1 MRSECSVFAEYAFFN
16 FLCSFYLF
24 YKLLNLK
31 NPKILQKISF
41 FIIFLIDS
49 FLFCFLEANSFI
61 FIFPTII
68 LFNTFILSRF
78 TQKTISLSLV
88 TLVISE
94 GIHYILFLLAALL
107 TALIIA
113 PFFYGRYD
121 LPYVAIQFTGGLL
134 ELLLIFLLFKIKR
147 LRRGMPFLYQIGSSA
162 TGFILS
168 CFILLIVTI
177 ISFYDSIPDM
187 QFLFLLIALF
197 LIGLL
202 LYCWWRFRITRDYRE
217 KLRQAE
223 LKALQ
228 NELIEKD
235 NRIRKLEE
243 NNDALAKIIHK
254 DNKLI
259 PAMELAVCEY
269 LEDGTTDG
277 DTRKKGEQL
286 ASGLKTM
293 AQDRKGTLNSYRHD
307 EHALPVT
314 GVCVLDALFTYMQ
327 QRALAQNINF
337 SLHITGNIVK
347 MTEDV
352 ISGEDLSHLLAD
364 LLENAMIAI
373 GDNEVRSLSAYLCHN
388 EDSCTIE
395 ISDSGNA
402 FDVQLFEDFGQTR
415 HTTHKDSGGSG
426 IGLMDIWKIKKQY
439 RASLHIIEY
448 TPGTSIFTKKIALF
462 FDQKNHYL
470 IQSYRRNEIER
481 VHMRNDMF
489 VLQSD

>member
-1 MRSECSVFAEYAFFN
+1 MIQDLIRWFFN

-31 NPKILQKISF
+31 QPNYFYKLSFLVLIFIESF
-41 FIIFLIDS
+41 FLSIFNPNIS
-49 FLFCFLEANSFI
+49 I
-61 FIFPTII
+61 FIFPLVTTV
-68 LFNTFILSRF
+68 NTYVLSRS
-78 TQKTISLSLV
+78 TKKTISLSLIA
-88 TLVISE
+88 LIISE
-94 GIHYILFLLAALL
+94 SIHYIFLLLVALL
-107 TALIIA
+107 MGLSVA

-121 LPYVAIQFTGGLL
+121 LPYVTIQLSGGII
-134 ELLLIFLLFKIKR
+134 ELLFLFLLFKIKR

-168 CFILLIVTI
+168 CFILLIITI
-177 ISFYDSIPDM
+177 INFYDTIPTT
-187 QFLFLLIALF
+187 QFVFLLIALF

-228 NELIEKD
+228 NELNEKD
-235 NRIRKLEE
+235 NRIRELEE
-243 NNDALAKIIHK
+243 NNDSLAKIIHK

-269 LEDGTTDG
+269 LEAEATDG

-286 ASGLKTM
+286 ASGLKSM
-293 AQDRKGTLNSYRHD
+293 AQERKGTLNSYRHD

-337 SLHITGNIVK
+337 SLHITGDIVK
-347 MTEDV
+347 MTEDI

-448 TPGTSIFTKKIALF
+448 TPGTSIFTKKIALV
-462 FDQKNHYL
+462 FDRKNHYL
-470 IQSYRRNEIER
+470 IQTYRRNEIER
-481 VHMRNDMF
+481 VHMRSDMF

>member
-1 MRSECSVFAEYAFFN
+1 MIQDSIRWFFN

-41 FIIFLIDS
+41 FIIFLIDG

-107 TALIIA
+107 TALVIA

-228 NELIEKD
+228 NELKEKD
-235 NRIRKLEE
+235 NRIRELEE
-243 NNDALAKIIHK
+243 NNDSLAKIIHK

-269 LEDGTTDG
+269 LEAEATDG

-286 ASGLKTM
+286 ASGLKSM
-293 AQDRKGTLNSYRHD
+293 AQERKGTLNSYRHD

-337 SLHITGNIVK
+337 SLHITGDIVK
-347 MTEDV
+347 MTEDI

-364 LLENAMIAI
+364 LLENAIIAI
-373 GDNEVRSLSAYLCHN
+373 GDNAVRSLSAYLCHN
-388 EDSCTIE
+388 EDK
-395 ISDSGNA
+395 
-402 FDVQLFEDFGQTR
+402 LYHRDFR
-415 HTTHKDSGGSG
+415 
-426 IGLMDIWKIKKQY
+426 
-439 RASLHIIEY
+439 
-448 TPGTSIFTKKIALF
+448 
-462 FDQKNHYL
+462 
-470 IQSYRRNEIER
+470 
-481 VHMRNDMF
+481 
-489 VLQSD
+489 

>member
-1 MRSECSVFAEYAFFN
+1 MIQDLIRWFFN
-16 FLCSFYLF
+16 LLCSYYLY

-31 NPKILQKISF
+31 QTRNSKKILF
-41 FIIFLIDS
+41 GGLFLV
-49 FLFCFLEANSFI
+49 ESFI
-61 FIFPTII
+61 FTFLSSYIPAII
-68 LFNTFILSRF
+68 LLIFILINTAILTFITKINFSTNLF
-78 TQKTISLSLV
+78 TFTISISFCYTFLALSALI
-88 TLVISE
+88 T
-94 GIHYILFLLAALL
+94 ALL
-107 TALIIA
+107 SA
-113 PFFYGRYD
+113 PLFYGRYD
-121 LPYVAIQFTGGLL
+121 LPYAQIQFVGGLIDF
-134 ELLLIFLLFKIKR
+134 LLLHLLFKIKR

-269 LEDGTTDG
+269 LENGITDG

-286 ASGLKTM
+286 TNELKTM

-307 EHALPVT
+307 EHALPAT

-373 GDNEVRSLSAYLCHN
+373 GDNEVRSLSVCLCHD
-388 EDSCTIE
+388 EDTSTLE

-448 TPGTSIFTKKIALF
+448 APGTSIFTKKIALF

>member
-1 MRSECSVFAEYAFFN
+1 MIQDSIRWFFN

-269 LEDGTTDG
+269 LETEATDD

-286 ASGLKTM
+286 ANGLKTM

-307 EHALPVT
+307 EHA
-314 GVCVLDALFTYMQ
+314 
-327 QRALAQNINF
+327 
-337 SLHITGNIVK
+337 
-347 MTEDV
+347 
-352 ISGEDLSHLLAD
+352 SGD
-364 LLENAMIAI
+364 
-373 GDNEVRSLSAYLCHN
+373 RSLCLRCAFYLYAAACPG
-388 EDSCTIE
+388 TKY
-395 ISDSGNA
+395 
-402 FDVQLFEDFGQTR
+402 QLFPAYHRQYCKNDGRCHFRGR
-415 HTTHKDSGGSG
+415 PFPPSGGFAG
-426 IGLMDIWKIKKQY
+426 KCHDCHW
-439 RASLHIIEY
+439 
-448 TPGTSIFTKKIALF
+448 
-462 FDQKNHYL
+462 
-470 IQSYRRNEIER
+470 
-481 VHMRNDMF
+481 
-489 VLQSD
+489 

>member
-1 MRSECSVFAEYAFFN
+1 MIQDSIRWFFN

-41 FIIFLIDS
+41 IIIFLIDS
-49 FLFCFLEANSFI
+49 FLLCFLEANSFI
-61 FIFPTII
+61 FIFPIII

-107 TALIIA
+107 TALVIA

-235 NRIRKLEE
+235 SRIRKLEE

-269 LEDGTTDG
+269 LETEATNDDI
-277 DTRKKGEQL
+277 RKKGEQL

-307 EHALPVT
+307 EHTLPVT
-314 GVCVLDALFTYMQ
+314 EVCVLDALFTYMQ

-373 GDNEVRSLSAYLCHN
+373 GDNKVRNLSACLCHD
-388 EDSCTIE
+388 EDNYTLE

-439 RASLHIIEY
+439 CASLHIIEY
-448 TPGTSIFTKKIALF
+448 APGTSTFTKKISLV
-462 FDQKNHYL
+462 FDRKNHYL
-470 IQSYRRNEIER
+470 IQTYRRNEIER
-481 VHMRNDMF
+481 VHIRNDMF

>member
-1 MRSECSVFAEYAFFN
+1 MIQDLIRWFFN

-31 NPKILQKISF
+31 NPKILHKVSF
-41 FIIFLIDS
+41 IVIFLIESFIFS
-49 FLFCFLEANSFI
+49 FLEVKNFI
-61 FIFPTII
+61 FIFPAII
-68 LFNTFILSRF
+68 FFNTFILSRF
-78 TQKTISLSLV
+78 AQKTISLSLV
-88 TLVISE
+88 ALVISE
-94 GIHYILFLLAALL
+94 GIHYILFLLVAFIIALAA
-107 TALIIA
+107 A

-121 LPYVAIQFTGGLL
+121 LPYEANKISGGLL
-134 ELLLIFLLFKIKR
+134 ELLLLFLLFKIKR

-228 NELIEKD
+228 NELKEKD
-235 NRIRKLEE
+235 NRIRELEE
-243 NNDALAKIIHK
+243 NNDSLAKIIHK

-269 LEDGTTDG
+269 LEAEATDG
-277 DTRKKGEQL
+277 DTKKKGEQL
-286 ASGLKTM
+286 ASGLKSM
-293 AQDRKGTLNSYRHD
+293 AQERKGTLNSYRHD

-337 SLHITGNIVK
+337 SLHITGDIVK
-347 MTEDV
+347 MTEDI

-448 TPGTSIFTKKIALF
+448 TPGTSIFTKKIALV
-462 FDQKNHYL
+462 FDRKNHYL
-470 IQSYRRNEIER
+470 IQTYRRNEIER
-481 VHMRNDMF
+481 VHMRSDMF

>member
-1 MRSECSVFAEYAFFN
+1 MIQDLIRWFFN

-31 NPKILQKISF
+31 NPKILHKVSF
-41 FIIFLIDS
+41 IVIFLIESFIFS
-49 FLFCFLEANSFI
+49 FLEVKNFI
-61 FIFPTII
+61 FIFPAII
-68 LFNTFILSRF
+68 FFNTFILSHF
-78 TQKTISLSLV
+78 AKKTISLSLI

-94 GIHYILFLLAALL
+94 GIHYILFLLVAFIIALV
-107 TALIIA
+107 AA

-121 LPYVAIQFTGGLL
+121 LPYVAIQISGGLI
-134 ELLLIFLLFKIKR
+134 ELLLLFLLFKIKR

-228 NELIEKD
+228 NELNEKD
-235 NRIRKLEE
+235 NRIQELEE
-243 NNDALAKIIHK
+243 NNDSLAKIIHK

-269 LEDGTTDG
+269 LEAEATDG

-286 ASGLKTM
+286 ASGLKSM
-293 AQDRKGTLNSYRHD
+293 AQERKGTLNSYRHD
-307 EHALPVT
+307 EHSLPVT

-337 SLHITGNIVK
+337 SLHITGDIVK
-347 MTEDV
+347 MTEDI

-448 TPGTSIFTKKIALF
+448 TPGTSIFTKKIALV
-462 FDQKNHYL
+462 FDRKNHYL
-470 IQSYRRNEIER
+470 IQTYRRNEIER
-481 VHMRNDMF
+481 VHMRSDMF

>member
-1 MRSECSVFAEYAFFN
+1 MIQNIVRWFFDL
-16 FLCSFYLF
+16 LCCYYLYF
-24 YKLLNLK
+24 KLLNLK
-31 NPKILQKISF
+31 LTQKKYTIMIPLIFIAESILF
-41 FIIFLIDS
+41 
-49 FLFCFLEANSFI
+49 SFI
-61 FIFPTII
+61 NNYLSLFTIPI
-68 LFNTFILSRF
+68 LVFLNAFILTLITKKQLSLNLLSY
-78 TQKTISLSLV
+78 TISLGINFVFLA
-88 TLVISE
+88 IS
-94 GIHYILFLLAALL
+94 GMLMGLALL
-107 TALIIA
+107 
-113 PFFYGRYD
+113 PFFYGKYD
-121 LPYVAIQFTGGLL
+121 LPYTLIQTLSGLL
-134 ELLLIFLLFKIKR
+134 ELLLLFLLFKIKR

-228 NELIEKD
+228 NELKEKD
-235 NRIRKLEE
+235 NRIRELEE
-243 NNDALAKIIHK
+243 NNDSLAKIIHK

-269 LEDGTTDG
+269 LEAEATDG

-286 ASGLKTM
+286 ASGLKSM
-293 AQDRKGTLNSYRHD
+293 AQERKGTLNSYRHD

-337 SLHITGNIVK
+337 SLHITGDIVK
-347 MTEDV
+347 MTEDI

-364 LLENAMIAI
+364 LLENAIIAI

-448 TPGTSIFTKKIALF
+448 TPGTSIFTKKIALV
-462 FDQKNHYL
+462 FDRKNHYL
-470 IQSYRRNEIER
+470 IQTYRRNEIER
-481 VHMRNDMF
+481 VHMRSDMF

>member
-1 MRSECSVFAEYAFFN
+1 MIQDSIRWFFN

-49 FLFCFLEANSFI
+49 FLFCFLEVNSFI

-94 GIHYILFLLAALL
+94 GIHYILFLLVALL
-107 TALIIA
+107 TALVIA

-269 LEDGTTDG
+269 LEAGTTDG

-439 RASLHIIEY
+439 CASLHIIEY
-448 TPGTSIFTKKIALF
+448 APGTSTFTKKISLV
-462 FDQKNHYL
+462 FDRKNHYL
-470 IQSYRRNEIER
+470 IQTYRRNEIER
-481 VHMRNDMF
+481 VHIRNDMF

>member
-1 MRSECSVFAEYAFFN
+1 MIQDLIRWFFN

-31 NPKILQKISF
+31 QPNYFYKLSFLVLIFIESF
-41 FIIFLIDS
+41 FLSIFNPNIS
-49 FLFCFLEANSFI
+49 I
-61 FIFPTII
+61 FIFPLVTTV
-68 LFNTFILSRF
+68 NTYVLSRS
-78 TQKTISLSLV
+78 TKKTISLSLIA
-88 TLVISE
+88 LIISE
-94 GIHYILFLLAALL
+94 SIHYIFLLLVALL
-107 TALIIA
+107 MGLSVA

-121 LPYVAIQFTGGLL
+121 LPYVTIQLSGGII
-134 ELLLIFLLFKIKR
+134 ELLFLFLLFKIKR

-168 CFILLIVTI
+168 CFILLIITI
-177 ISFYDSIPDM
+177 INFYDTIPTT
-187 QFLFLLIALF
+187 QFVFLLIALF

-228 NELIEKD
+228 NELKEKD
-235 NRIRKLEE
+235 NRIRELEE
-243 NNDALAKIIHK
+243 NNDSLAKIIHK

-269 LEDGTTDG
+269 LEAEATDG

-286 ASGLKTM
+286 ASGLKSM
-293 AQDRKGTLNSYRHD
+293 AQERKGTLNSYRHD

-337 SLHITGNIVK
+337 SLHITGDIVK
-347 MTEDV
+347 MTEDI

-373 GDNEVRSLSAYLCHN
+373 GDNAVRSLSAYLCHN

-402 FDVQLFEDFGQTR
+402 FDMQLFEDFGQIR

-448 TPGTSIFTKKIALF
+448 TPGTSIFTKKIALV
-462 FDQKNHYL
+462 FDRKNHYL
-470 IQSYRRNEIER
+470 IQTYRRNEIER
-481 VHMRNDMF
+481 VHMRSDMF

>member
-1 MRSECSVFAEYAFFN
+1 MIQDLIRWFFN

-31 NPKILQKISF
+31 NPKILHKVSF
-41 FIIFLIDS
+41 IVIFLIESFIFS
-49 FLFCFLEANSFI
+49 FLEVKNFI
-61 FIFPTII
+61 FIFPAII
-68 LFNTFILSRF
+68 FFNTFILSHF
-78 TQKTISLSLV
+78 AKKTISLSLI

-94 GIHYILFLLAALL
+94 GIHYILFLLVAFIIALV
-107 TALIIA
+107 AA

-121 LPYVAIQFTGGLL
+121 LPYVAIQISGGLI
-134 ELLLIFLLFKIKR
+134 ELLLLFLLFKIKR

-228 NELIEKD
+228 NELKEKD
-235 NRIRKLEE
+235 NRIRELEE
-243 NNDALAKIIHK
+243 NNDSLAKIIHK

-269 LEDGTTDG
+269 LEAEATDD

-286 ASGLKTM
+286 ASGLKSM
-293 AQDRKGTLNSYRHD
+293 AQERKGTLNSYRHD

-337 SLHITGNIVK
+337 SLHITGDIVK
-347 MTEDV
+347 MTEDI

-373 GDNEVRSLSAYLCHN
+373 GDNAVRSLSAYLCHN

-448 TPGTSIFTKKIALF
+448 TPGTSIFTKKIALV
-462 FDQKNHYL
+462 FDRKNHYL
-470 IQSYRRNEIER
+470 IQTYRRNEIER
-481 VHMRNDMF
+481 VHMRSDMF

>member
-1 MRSECSVFAEYAFFN
+1 MIQDLIRWFFN

-31 NPKILQKISF
+31 NPKILHKVSF
-41 FIIFLIDS
+41 IVIFLIESFIFS
-49 FLFCFLEANSFI
+49 FLEVKNFI
-61 FIFPTII
+61 FIFPAII
-68 LFNTFILSRF
+68 FFNTFILSHF
-78 TQKTISLSLV
+78 AKKTISLSLI

-94 GIHYILFLLAALL
+94 GIHYILFLLVAFIIALV
-107 TALIIA
+107 AA

-121 LPYVAIQFTGGLL
+121 LPYVAIQISGGLI
-134 ELLLIFLLFKIKR
+134 ELLLLFLLFKIKR

-228 NELIEKD
+228 NELKEKD
-235 NRIRKLEE
+235 NRIRELEE
-243 NNDALAKIIHK
+243 NNDSLAKIIHK

-269 LEDGTTDG
+269 LEAEATDG

-286 ASGLKTM
+286 ASGLKSM
-293 AQDRKGTLNSYRHD
+293 AQERKGTLNSYRHD

-327 QRALAQNINF
+327 QRALTQNINF
-337 SLHITGNIVK
+337 SLHITGDIVK
-347 MTEDV
+347 MTEDI

-448 TPGTSIFTKKIALF
+448 TPGTSIFTKKIALV
-462 FDQKNHYL
+462 FDRKNHYL

-481 VHMRNDMF
+481 VHMRSDMF

>member
-1 MRSECSVFAEYAFFN
+1 MIQDLIRWFFN

-24 YKLLNLK
+24 YKLLNLIQPNSFYK
-31 NPKILQKISF
+31 LSFLVLIFIESF
-41 FIIFLIDS
+41 FLSIFNPNIS
-49 FLFCFLEANSFI
+49 I
-61 FIFPTII
+61 FIFPLVTTV
-68 LFNTFILSRF
+68 NTYVLSRS
-78 TQKTISLSLV
+78 TKKTISLSLIA
-88 TLVISE
+88 LIISE
-94 GIHYILFLLAALL
+94 SIHYIFLLLVALL
-107 TALIIA
+107 MGLSVA

-121 LPYVAIQFTGGLL
+121 LPYVTIQLSGGII
-134 ELLLIFLLFKIKR
+134 ELLFLFLLFKIKR

-168 CFILLIVTI
+168 CFILLIITI
-177 ISFYDSIPDM
+177 INFYDTIPTT
-187 QFLFLLIALF
+187 QFVFLLIALF

-228 NELIEKD
+228 NELKEKD
-235 NRIRKLEE
+235 NRIRELEE
-243 NNDALAKIIHK
+243 NNDSLAKIIHK

-269 LEDGTTDG
+269 LEAEATDG

-286 ASGLKTM
+286 ASGLKSM
-293 AQDRKGTLNSYRHD
+293 AQERKGTLNSYRHD

-337 SLHITGNIVK
+337 SLHITGDIVK
-347 MTEDV
+347 MTEDI

-448 TPGTSIFTKKIALF
+448 TPGTSIFTKKIALV
-462 FDQKNHYL
+462 FDRKNHYL
-470 IQSYRRNEIER
+470 IQTYRRNEIER
-481 VHMRNDMF
+481 VHMRSDMF